1 MDDYGAVPGHP
12 QGSDMLL
19 NDLVHALDDLLQPA
33 RFSDYCPNGLQVQGR
48 AEVRRIV
55 TGVTASEALIDAA
68 IADGADAILVH
79 HGYFWKGESPVV
91 TGMKRRR
98 LGKLLAHDISLL
110 AYHLPLDA
118 HPELGN
124 NAQLARLLGL
134 RREGAL
140 FPHDPRAVGDVG
152 VLPDAMSAQALSVLL
167 AKRLGREPLH
177 VAGTPGRDIRR
188 VAWCT
193 GGAQG
198 YIEQAVVM
206 GVDAYLSG
214 EISEP
219 TVHAA
224 RESGVDYF
232 ALGHHASERYGAKAL
247 GEWCERELGLAQRFV
262 DIDNPA

>member
-1 MDDYGAVPGHP
+1 M
-12 QGSDMLL
+12 QL
-19 NDLVHALDDLLQPA
+19 NDLIARLDDLLQPA
-33 RFSDYCPNGLQVQGR
+33 RFADYCPNGLQVQGR
-48 AEVRRIV
+48 AEVRHIV
-55 TGVTASEALIDAA
+55 SGVTASEALIDAA

-79 HGYFWKGESPVV
+79 HGYFWKGESQVV

-124 NAQLARLLGL
+124 NAQLARRLGL
-134 RREGAL
+134 RREGVL
-140 FPHDPRAVGDVG
+140 FPGDSRAVGDVG
-152 VLPDAMSAQALSVLL
+152 VLPEPMTAPALVAHLTQAL
-167 AKRLGREPLH
+167 GRVPLH
-177 VAGTPGRDIRR
+177 IDAGEGVIRR

-198 YIEQAVVM
+198 YMDQAISL

-214 EISEP
+214 EISEQ

-224 RESGVDYF
+224 RETGVHYF
-232 ALGHHASERYGAKAL
+232 ALGHHASERYGVWAL
-247 GEWCERELGLAQRFV
+247 GDWCARELGVTHRFI